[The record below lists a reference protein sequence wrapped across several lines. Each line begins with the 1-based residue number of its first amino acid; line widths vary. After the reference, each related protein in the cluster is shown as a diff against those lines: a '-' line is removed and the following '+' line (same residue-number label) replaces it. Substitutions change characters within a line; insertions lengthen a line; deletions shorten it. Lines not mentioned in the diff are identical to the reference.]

1 MHLPREIG
9 AHVHRNGIDTRK
21 RKPHC
26 GKPLAQPLDQRFPVS
41 THEIVDAVHQHLD
54 NARRLLKRD
63 KQLLNSVTDLAF
75 VVA

>member
-9 AHVHRNGIDTRK
+9 AHVHRNGIDIRK

-26 GKPLAQPLDQRFPVS
+26 GKPLAQPLDQRFPIGA
-41 THEIVDAVHQHLD
+41 HKIVDAVHQHLD
-54 NARRLLKRD
+54 NARRLLKRGH
-63 KQLLNSVTDLAF
+63 QLINGFSDLAF